1 MSDILKVGDSGS
13 GVCHSHDGAV
23 AVTGTLVEGF
33 AGYDLGGILL
43 SGHNHTVQLS
53 CGHTG
58 KLVASVS
65 GITCGETPVGKK
77 GDSWTNGTGVTSG
90 TITITSGGI
99 TEG

>member
-1 MSDILKVGDSGS
+1 MADILKIGDSGS
-13 GVCHSHDGAV
+13 GVCHSHDSPVG
-23 AVTGTLVEGF
+23 VTGTLVEGF
-33 AGYDLGGILL
+33 GGYGLDGILL
-43 SGHNHTVQLS
+43 SGQNHTVQLT

-65 GITCGETPVGKK
+65 DITCGGIPVGKQ

-99 TEG
+99 SEG